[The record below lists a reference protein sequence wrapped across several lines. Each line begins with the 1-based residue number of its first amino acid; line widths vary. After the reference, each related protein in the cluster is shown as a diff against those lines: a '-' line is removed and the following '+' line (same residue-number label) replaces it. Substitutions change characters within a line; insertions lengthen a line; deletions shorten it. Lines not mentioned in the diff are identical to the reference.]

1 MTKYADDIYDICV
14 EKNINP
20 IYCCAKA
27 QRETQCGVGS
37 NYQYNYWGIGVWEG
51 HEGKSYSTLKERIWS
66 IL

>member
-27 QRETQCGVGS
+27 QRETQCGADLEHFV
-37 NYQYNYWGIGVWEG
+37 I
-51 HEGKSYSTLKERIWS
+51 
-66 IL
+66 